1 MVKLRNEKL
10 KENSRKLRKDMTEEE
25 RKLWHCF
32 LKTCE
37 IKFYRQRVFE
47 NYIADFYCP
56 STHLIIEV
64 DGSQH
69 FEDEGAAKD
78 EKRDAYFYNLGIT
91 VLRFSNLQ
99 INKEFQTVKD
109 TIYTYINKFKN

>member
-56 STHLIIEV
+56 SAHLIIEV

-78 EKRDAYFYNLGIT
+78 EKAQRIFLQLGHNRIAFQQFT
-91 VLRFSNLQ
+91 NQKRISNGKRNHLQ
-99 INKEFQTVKD
+99 L
-109 TIYTYINKFKN
+109 YR

>member
-56 STHLIIEV
+56 SAHLIIEV

-78 EKRDAYFYNLGIT
+78 EKRNAYFYNLGIT

-99 INKEFQTVKD
+99 INKEF
-109 TIYTYINKFKN
+109 